1 MFIAVYISIFDLFL
15 LVLKR
20 TAAFWLPE
28 YPAFPAKSAIVSS
41 VQLSNFLFC
50 FRALLFIP
58 QIAQLREDVLPQLNK
73 GYLGMQDLDL
83 TPVSMDRVAFEFLHR
98 FRPGG
103 HFQLVKG
110 YH

>member
-1 MFIAVYISIFDLFL
+1 M
-15 LVLKR
+15 
-20 TAAFWLPE
+20 LPF
-28 YPAFPAKSAIVSS
+28 FPIIHA
-41 VQLSNFLFC
+41 
-50 FRALLFIP
+50 
-58 QIAQLREDVLPQLNK
+58 QIAQLQENVLPHTNK
-73 GYLGMQDLDL
+73 DYRSMSDLEL

>member
-1 MFIAVYISIFDLFL
+1 MNLNLTFFL
-15 LVLKR
+15 LV
-20 TAAFWLPE
+20 TVP
-28 YPAFPAKSAIVSS
+28 
-41 VQLSNFLFC
+41 
-50 FRALLFIP
+50 P
-58 QIAQLREDVLPQLNK
+58 QIAQLREDVLPQQDK

>member
-1 MFIAVYISIFDLFL
+1 MLRSNYSRTYCNFFSDLNVFL
-15 LVLKR
+15 L
-20 TAAFWLPE
+20 
-28 YPAFPAKSAIVSS
+28 
-41 VQLSNFLFC
+41 
-50 FRALLFIP
+50 
-58 QIAQLREDVLPQLNK
+58 QIAQLREDVLPQHNK